1 MIYYAQLN
9 NEKICVGVS
18 QLSGKVED
26 PFLVEIEPT
35 DYPMGKR
42 FDGEKWVEVE
52 EKKPK
57 QPEIPE
63 PTEKELLLSI
73 MDAITDIQMGGGEL

>member
-1 MIYYAQLN
+1 MINYAQLN
-9 NEKICVGVS
+9 NEKICIGVS

-35 DYPMGKR
+35 GYPMGKR

-52 EKKPK
+52 EKPK
-57 QPEIPE
+57 EHEIPK
-63 PTEKELLLSI
+63 PTTEELLLSI

>member
-1 MIYYAQLN
+1 MIQYAQLN
-9 NEKICVGVS
+9 SEKICIGVS

-52 EKKPK
+52 EKPK

-63 PTEKELLLSI
+63 LTEKELLLSI